1 MSWSAMQFG
10 RYEGKTLPEV
20 ILIDLDWFYWALPK
34 LYGKIAEEAQDLARK
49 VRGIKIPG
57 PHRKRLEVE
66 YRYERDDRFRGFT
79 FVKASSSAY
88 HSRWSTRLPHLDL
101 SLCLRR
107 KYDKRG
113 GRILLR
119 DFRKS
124 LFWQAQTIDQEAMRK
139 VFQRSKKFHRR
150 IGHHVI
156 TENGKICRCVDP
168 RRRQF

>member
-1 MSWSAMQFG
+1 MQFG

-119 DFRKS
+119 DFRSHYFGKHKRLTKKRCEKFFS
-124 LFWQAQTIDQEAMRK
+124 DQRN
-139 VFQRSKKFHRR
+139 F
-150 IGHHVI
+150 IG
-156 TENGKICRCVDP
+156 E
-168 RRRQF
+168 

>member
-1 MSWSAMQFG
+1 MSWSAITFG
-10 RYEGKTLPEV
+10 KYEGKTLPEI

-49 VRGIKIPG
+49 ARAIKIPS
-57 PHRKRLEVE
+57 PRRKSLEVE

-79 FVKASSSAY
+79 FVKASGAH
-88 HSRWSTRLPHLDL
+88 HSRWSIRLPYLDL

-119 DFRKS
+119 DFRKNYFGKHKRLTKKRCEKFFS
-124 LFWQAQTIDQEAMRK
+124 DQRN
-139 VFQRSKKFHRR
+139 F
-150 IGHHVI
+150 IG
-156 TENGKICRCVDP
+156 E
-168 RRRQF
+168 

>member
-1 MSWSAMQFG
+1 MSWSTIRFG
-10 RYEGKTLPEV
+10 KYEGKTLPEI

-34 LYGKIAEEAQDLARK
+34 LYGKVEADAQDLARK
-49 VRGIKIPG
+49 VRAIKIPG
-57 PHRKRLEVE
+57 PNRKKLEVE

-119 DFRKS
+119 DFRIHYFGEHKRLTKKRCEKFFS
-124 LFWQAQTIDQEAMRK
+124 DQK
-139 VFQRSKKFHRR
+139 NF
-150 IGHHVI
+150 IG
-156 TENGKICRCVDP
+156 E
-168 RRRQF
+168 